1 MKKIVENKKA
11 YFDYEILETFLA
23 GIKLKGFEVKS
34 VKEGN
39 FNIVGSYS
47 VIKDNEVWLINSHI
61 PLYKKASNIK
71 DYDERRTRKLL
82 LKKSEI
88 KYLIGKLKE
97 KGLTLI
103 PLEVYN
109 INNLIK
115 IKLGLGKIKRK
126 IDKRETIKKRETE
139 KKLKQFKN
147 IKNLRG

>member
-11 YFDYEILETFLA
+11 YFDYEILETFIA

-34 VKEGN
+34 IKEGN
-39 FNIVGSYS
+39 FNIVGSYA
-47 VIKDNEVWLINSHI
+47 VIKNNEVWLINSQI
-61 PLYKKASNIK
+61 PIYKKASNIK
-71 DYDERRTRKLL
+71 DYDDKRTRKLL
-82 LKKSEI
+82 LNKKEI

-126 IDKRETIKKRETE
+126 IDKREIIKKRETE
-139 KKLKQFKN
+139 RKLKQFKN
-147 IKNLRG
+147 IKNII